1 MIGDFTMKIQ
11 ARQVTKLMK
20 TLDVSPETFA
30 QLLGAEGFSTSG
42 TQIRRG
48 LSAKHFA
55 FSQFSTI
62 NFSRLVSASRKLA
75 QREKVTF

>member
-1 MIGDFTMKIQ
+1 MIEDFNMKVQ

-30 QLLGAEGFSTSG
+30 QLLEAEGFSTSG

-48 LSAKHFA
+48 LSAKQFPFA
-55 FSQFSTI
+55 QFSAL
-62 NFSRLVSASRKLA
+62 NFSRLVSASRKVA